1 VNVERTDLDSGIRIL
16 TETMPEVRSVTL
28 GVWVGVGSRDE
39 PTEIGGVTHWLEH
52 LLFKGTNTR
61 TARDIAVTFDQV
73 GGELN
78 AFTAKEFTC
87 FYARTLDADTGTA
100 VEVVADML
108 QHSLIREE
116 DVLSERQ
123 VVLEE
128 ISMHEDQPDDII
140 HDVFLETLWG
150 AHPLG
155 RRVLGSTETIQA
167 MTRDQIDAY
176 YRLHYRPGNLVIA
189 AAGSLTHD
197 AIVEAV
203 QKAFRDAPPSPQR
216 GVRAGEQAPAIRPGF
231 TVVPRKTEQ
240 AHLVYGTGG
249 ISRNDDRRWALGVLN
264 IVLGGGMSSRLF
276 QEVREKRGWVYSI
289 YSMHSSFADTGTFDI
304 YAGTAPERARDV
316 LEITRAEIDAIIAD
330 GLTDEEIERGK
341 GHLKGNLVLGLEDTS
356 GRMSRLGK
364 GELCHGEILTPDEI
378 VSRIDGVTTDDV
390 SAVAAELLGRQP
402 WALAVIGPET
412 EDGLDAFVRQGA

>member
-1 VNVERTDLDSGIRIL
+1 
-16 TETMPEVRSVTL
+16 MPEVRSVTL

-39 PTEIGGVTHWLEH
+39 PTEIAGVTHWLEH
-52 LLFKGTNTR
+52 LLFKGTATR
-61 TARDIAVTFDQV
+61 SARDIAVTFDQV

-87 FYARTLDADTGTA
+87 FYARTLDADAGMA
-100 VEVVADML
+100 VELVADML
-108 QHSLIREE
+108 QHSLIGEE
-116 DVLSERQ
+116 DVISERQ

-128 ISMHEDQPDDII
+128 ISMHEDQPDDIV

-167 MTRDQIDAY
+167 MSRDQIDAY

-189 AAGSLTHD
+189 AAGSLQHD

-203 QKAFRDAPPSPQR
+203 AKAFRDAPPSPQR
-216 GVRAGEQAPAIRPGF
+216 GVRSGDQAPAIRPGLS
-231 TVVPRKTEQ
+231 VVTRKTEQ
-240 AHLVYGTGG
+240 AHIVYGTGG
-249 ISRNDDRRWALGVLN
+249 IARNDDRRWALGVLN

-289 YSMHSSFADTGTFDI
+289 FSMHSSFADTGTFDI

-316 LEITRAEIDAIIAD
+316 LALVRDEIDMVVSD
-330 GLTDEEIERGK
+330 GLTEEEIERGK
-341 GHLKGNLVLGLEDTS
+341 GHLKGNLVLGLEDSS

-378 VSRIDGVTTDDV
+378 VARIDAVTSDDV
-390 SAVAAELLGRQP
+390 RTVATELLGRQA
-402 WALAVIGPET
+402 WALAVIGPGSDDRFDE
-412 EDGLDAFVRQGA
+412 FVRQGA

>member
-1 VNVERTDLDSGIRIL
+1 MDVQRTDLDSGIRIL

-39 PTEIGGVTHWLEH
+39 PNEIAGVTHWLEH
-52 LLFKGTNTR
+52 LLFKGTATR
-61 TARDIAVTFDQV
+61 SARDIAVTFDQV

-87 FYARTLDADTGTA
+87 FYARTLDADA
-100 VEVVADML
+100 SMAIELVADML
-108 QHSLIREE
+108 QHSIIRDE
-116 DVLSERQ
+116 DVISERQ

-189 AAGSLTHD
+189 AAGSLQHD
-197 AIVEAV
+197 AIVQAV
-203 QKAFRDAPPSPQR
+203 EKAFRDAPPSPQR
-216 GVRAGEQAPAIRPGF
+216 GVRAGEQAPGVRPGF
-231 TVVPRKTEQ
+231 ISVPRKTEQ
-240 AHLVYGTGG
+240 AHIVYGTGG
-249 ISRNDDRRWALGVLN
+249 IARNDDRRWALGVLN
-264 IVLGGGMSSRLF
+264 IALGGGMSSRLF

-289 YSMHSSFADTGTFDI
+289 YSMHSAFADTGTFDI

-316 LEITRAEIDAIIAD
+316 LEITRAELDSVIAD
-330 GLTDEEIERGK
+330 GLTEEEIDRGK

-378 VSRIDGVTTDDV
+378 VAKIDGVTADDV
-390 SAVAAELLGRQP
+390 TSVATDLLGRQP
-402 WALAVIGPET
+402 WALAVIGPDLE
-412 EDGLDAFVRQGA
+412 ENLADFVRPGV